1 MNVEQYYE
9 TKEKNEKDY
18 MNWLIQE
25 IQKIEVE
32 MGLKLYTPPSERSKV
47 KEMEIIKRKRG
58 RPRKDVG
65 KFLIEL

>member
-9 TKEKNEKDY
+9 TKTKNEQDY
-18 MNWLIQE
+18 MGWLIQE

-32 MGLKLYTPPSERSKV
+32 MGIKLYTPPSERSKP
-47 KEMEIIKRKRG
+47 KELEIIKRKRG